1 VAAANIHFHV
11 AIEDEAHKKKRE
23 HITAKSGASVRAKS
37 FGFIQKQLLAFY

>member
-1 VAAANIHFHV
+1 VATANIHVHV
-11 AIEDEAHKKKRE
+11 VMEDEAHKKKGE